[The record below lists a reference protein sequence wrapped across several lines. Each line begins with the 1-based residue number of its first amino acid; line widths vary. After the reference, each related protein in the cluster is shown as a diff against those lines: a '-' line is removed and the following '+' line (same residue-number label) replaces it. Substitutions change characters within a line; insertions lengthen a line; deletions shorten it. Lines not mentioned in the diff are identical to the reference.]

1 MASKRQRERQ
11 RANRRAKMEAIA
23 GRGLPADTKFVD
35 FGNRRN
41 RIREDYVGY
50 RNNELYADPTA
61 YAALNNVIRES
72 RSRRYNASF

>member
-1 MASKRQRERQ
+1 MTMQQRKERRRENRRKKRQAEHESRMAELEVQREEYR
-11 RANRRAKMEAIA
+11 
-23 GRGLPADTKFVD
+23 T
-35 FGNRRN
+35 RN
-41 RIREDYVGY
+41 CEREDYIGY